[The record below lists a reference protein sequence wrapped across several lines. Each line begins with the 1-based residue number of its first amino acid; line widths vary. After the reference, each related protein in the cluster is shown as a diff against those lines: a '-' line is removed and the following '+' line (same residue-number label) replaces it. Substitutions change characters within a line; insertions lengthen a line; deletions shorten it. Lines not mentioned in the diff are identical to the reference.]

1 MCVNNFNS
9 LFASWGDERLIKHHE
24 VVILL
29 WWRVAICKRCTT
41 RTLVPNDI
49 SRAEPDVSAVE
60 KIGVELSHS
69 FLLLLPLNILF
80 ISVFVLFLQLLHS
93 ADIFSCYFSSFFN
106 LFPRSVHRFSVGV
119 LAGTQLE
126 SGPATLHLCNN
137 LLALARDVPPVIIG
151 HWNLTDLRR
160 YGPVPNGFVFE
171 GGTRC
176 GYCEFLFFPAAFLVF
191 TR

>member
-1 MCVNNFNS
+1 MKDGWRIMRLWFNS
-9 LFASWGDERLIKHHE
+9 YGALPSA
-24 VVILL
+24 
-29 WWRVAICKRCTT
+29 WRQSKRCTT

-49 SRAEPDVSAVE
+49 SRAELDVSAVE
-60 KIGVELSHS
+60 KIEVELSHL
-69 FLLLLPLNILF
+69 FPLLLSLNILLRS
-80 ISVFVLFLQLLHS
+80 IFVLFCFYSCCIPL
-93 ADIFSCYFSSFFN
+93 IFSAVFN
-106 LFPRSVHRFSVGV
+106 LSLNSFPSSVHRFSVGV

-137 LLALARDVPPVIIG
+137 LLALARDVPPNIIG

-176 GYCEFLFFPAAFLVF
+176 GYCELLFFPAALLVF
-191 TR
+191 TRW